1 MTGALF
7 SGPGFRNPRDSVVT
21 AGTAVTSPSNVGEGA
36 GSIPGQGA
44 KIRMSYGQKTKT

>member
-7 SGPGFRNPRDSVVT
+7 SGPGFRNPRDSDGT
-21 AGTAVTSPSNVGEGA
+21 AGTAGTSPSNVGVGA
-36 GSIPGQGA
+36 GSIPGGGA